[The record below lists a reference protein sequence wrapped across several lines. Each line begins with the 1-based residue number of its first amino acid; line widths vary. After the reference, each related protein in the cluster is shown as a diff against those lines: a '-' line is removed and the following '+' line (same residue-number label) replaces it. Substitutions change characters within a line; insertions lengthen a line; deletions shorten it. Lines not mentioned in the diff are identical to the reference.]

1 MGNVPLACER
11 MNEFTLITSPFFF
24 RFANDLL
31 VLGNVRYGIYIYLHG
46 KRVILKNKSA
56 KMNCN
61 FLQDFYFIFDES
73 FRNI

>member
-24 RFANDLL
+24 GSQMTCQCWETLDME
-31 VLGNVRYGIYIYLHG
+31 YIYLFG
-46 KRVILKNKSA
+46 RQTGNFEEQVSE
-56 KMNCN
+56 MNRN
-61 FLQDFYFIFDES
+61 FLQNFYFIFDES